1 MTYPELRIRI
11 EEEFGRKVE
20 NKEDLEDLV
29 RSINDKL
36 GENIN
41 KKTLAEIFE
50 IDLD

>member
-1 MTYPELRIRI
+1 MTYSELRVRI

-20 NKEDLEDLV
+20 SKEDLEELV
-29 RSINDKL
+29 ISINDKV